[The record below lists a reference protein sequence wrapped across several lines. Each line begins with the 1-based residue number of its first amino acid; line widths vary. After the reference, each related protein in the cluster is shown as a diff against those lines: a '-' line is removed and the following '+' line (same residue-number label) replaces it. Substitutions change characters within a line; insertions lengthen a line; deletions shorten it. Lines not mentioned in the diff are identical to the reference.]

1 MGRRE
6 RASCRRSSRPQL
18 TSSFRRKKSKKRKIW
33 YPNRRRQDASQ
44 KKKFG
49 VVSQADKIAQRK
61 DRFKTSKKSN
71 PAGINMSEDAMAK
84 RRARFGVVETAPIL
98 TEAKKRKRMERFG
111 MKDENERLAKRV
123 KRFGSNLDVVQEVKN
138 PAFADKIAKRRAKF
152 GVVDEEAK
160 LKSRKARFASS
171 ELDAL

>member
-18 TSSFRRKKSKKRKIW
+18 TSSFRKKQARKEKFGTQTEEDKM
-33 YPNRRRQDASQ
+33 QAQ

-138 PAFADKIAKRRAKF
+138 PAFADKIAKRRAKL
-152 GVVDEEAK
+152 EWLMK
-160 LKSRKARFASS
+160 RQN
-171 ELDAL
+171 